1 MDVFF
6 LIQIVNNPLFLPN
19 DMNPQLRNL
28 LEGLLC
34 KGQYNQFIMNIVIS
48 NQTLRATDFLQEF
61 SHFFVICFVGL
72 CLLCLS
78 MDVHLCILGLSS
90 NLNFFQCFLQ
100 NQTRDWHWR
109 LLQSILGLLVKMG
122 QFLSI
127 YVGASVRTCQRKNLM
142 GAMMILYITQTD

>member
-78 MDVHLCILGLSS
+78 MDVNLCILGLSS
-90 NLNFFQCFLQ
+90 NLNFFNGFCRTKREIDIGGCCRAYLGY
-100 NQTRDWHWR
+100 WWR
-109 LLQSILGLLVKMG
+109 WANSSVFMLV
-122 QFLSI
+122 Q
-127 YVGASVRTCQRKNLM
+127 A
-142 GAMMILYITQTD
+142 

>member
-1 MDVFF
+1 MDVFL

-48 NQTLRATDFLQEF
+48 NQTLRATDFLPEF
-61 SHFFVICFVGL
+61 SNVFVICLWVYACQWIPLYPWAVFKSDL
-72 CLLCLS
+72 
-78 MDVHLCILGLSS
+78 
-90 NLNFFQCFLQ
+90 FQCFLQ
-100 NQTRDWHWR
+100 NQMRDWHWR

-127 YVGASVRTCQRKNLM
+127 YVGASVKTCQRKNLM
-142 GAMMILYITQTD
+142 WAMMILYITQTD